1 MFKNKVY
8 SSVIN
13 EKVEEEFKDHTQ
25 CAFGKWYYSDLS
37 KKFQITPSF
46 KRIEE
51 PHRQFH
57 EILLDVVKLVQN
69 GEDLLKH
76 KEFVVDRLS
85 KAEEISQNLFKIL
98 DMVIAEELQG
108 QKDLKKEGI
117 SYA

>member
-13 EKVEEEFKDHTQ
+13 ENVEEEFKDHTQ

-37 KKFQITPSF
+37 KKFQTVPSF

-57 EILLDVVKLVQN
+57 EVLLDVVKLVQS

-76 KEFVVDRLS
+76 KEFVVEKLS
-85 KAEEISQNLFKIL
+85 KAEDISQNLFKIL
-98 DMVIAEELQG
+98 DSIIVEELES
-108 QKDLKKEGI
+108 QKDLNKEGI
-117 SYA
+117 SHA